1 MILWQ
6 AAHTRTHARMDA
18 CTYSHAHARMHAH
31 MHTHKRMHA
40 HAHAH
45 AHTRAHARARAC
57 ERHTWARTCVL
68 VRACTYASMAQ
79 AADPFLFAIPAS
91 KCLVVQ
97 PVTNSEISDQLATA
111 T

>member
-1 MILWQ
+1 MDPGAKKRKGVPNHEWIGAMVVALVLALTLARRIQ
-6 AAHTRTHARMDA
+6 ASACTHARTQA
-18 CTYSHAHARMHAH
+18 S
-31 MHTHKRMHA
+31 
-40 HAHAH
+40 
-45 AHTRAHARARAC
+45 
-57 ERHTWARTCVL
+57 TWARTCVL
-68 VRACTYASMAQ
+68 VRACTYAIMAQ